1 MSQACA
7 QPISW
12 LLLERH
18 ALGELAG
25 QEVSTHLSDCASC
38 RAALDVIERDRGRE
52 MPSLPDL
59 TLARASRRRRR
70 LRAAVAGG
78 AVALAAAA
86 MLSIMW
92 RGRDD
97 RIAGI
102 KGGELTVSVVRERD
116 GEVEHEPDDFLPGD
130 RFKVLVTC
138 AAAEP
143 VTAHVTVRQAGTI
156 ARPLP
161 PASIECGNRVT
172 LPGAFRL
179 TGSEPASICVEIG
192 GVEECVFL
200 TAP

>member
-12 LLLERH
+12 LRLEQH
-18 ALGELAG
+18 ALGEPAGDVEAHVLAC
-25 QEVSTHLSDCASC
+25 ESC
-38 RAALDVIERDRGRE
+38 RAALDVIERDQGRVL
-52 MPSLPDL
+52 PALPDL
-59 TLARASRRRRR
+59 TLARAARRRRS
-70 LRAAVAGG
+70 LRAGVAGG

-86 MLSIMW
+86 VFLFMW
-92 RGRDD
+92 RDRDEMV
-97 RIAGI
+97 AGI

-116 GEVEHEPDDFLPGD
+116 GEVEHEPEDFLPGD

-143 VTAHVTVRQAGTI
+143 VTAHVIVRQAGT
-156 ARPLP
+156 AVRPLP
-161 PASIECGNRVT
+161 SASIECGNRVA

-192 GVEECVFL
+192 GAEECVFL